1 MITSSD
7 VGGVGGS
14 LAQLGVAYENVG
26 IITTENK
33 TIVFMMRPSQLGG
46 FYGLSAAKK
55 R

>member
-1 MITSSD
+1 MITSPD

-14 LAQLGVAYENVG
+14 LAQIGVAYGIAEMIASENSAG
-26 IITTENK
+26 
-33 TIVFMMRPSQLGG
+33 VFMMRPSQLGG